1 MNFIQVIQWTIKHR
15 FGFLLCACAL
25 ILLLS
30 GILLYKYRV
39 QARELFAAR
48 QNYAAAEDSLR
59 IQYLRDSTREYV
71 RECYIK
77 DLKDSLKIEA
87 QKEGELKKLLAIAKT
102 KIEVPQD
109 TLLIVN
115 TVNDTQPGTCDVSWK
130 HDTAGPGW
138 SMSIA
143 GRTTRATTLITENKF
158 SFDVVSGYR
167 WNDAR
172 HIEMFAR
179 SDCPM
184 VKIKYMNSCLVD
196 IAAVYPKPRLIPW
209 WAHELLGVA
218 IGAGAVFLGDKLT
231 HK

>member
-1 MNFIQVIQWTIKHR
+1 MF
-15 FGFLLCACAL
+15 FL
-25 ILLLS
+25 ILLNR
-30 GILLYKYRV
+30 YRH
-39 QARELFAAR
+39 QAQELFAAR
-48 QNYAAAEDSLR
+48 QNYAAASDSLR

-87 QKEGELKKLLAIAKT
+87 QREGELKKLLAIAKA
-102 KIEVPQD
+102 KIEIPQD

-115 TVNDTQPGTCDVSWK
+115 TVNDTHPGACNVSWK
-130 HDTAGPGW
+130 SYVAGKAW
-138 SMSIA
+138 SAAIE
-143 GRTTRATTLITENKF
+143 GHTTRDTTLVTKNII
-158 SFDVVSGYR
+158 SFDLVTGYK

-172 HIEMFAR
+172 HIEFFAR

-184 VKIKYMNSCLVD
+184 VKFIDLKACIVD
-196 IAAVYPKPRLIPW
+196 VAAVYPKPRLVPW

-218 IGAGAVFLGDKLT
+218 IGAGAVFLGDKLS